1 MDAASVPH
9 NWQEI
14 LKRPPNF
21 NFKISHPSLDPI
33 QILNEV
39 KLRNPTTDQV
49 TIAVLY
55 KTALS
60 QKKNFYLVNLQRAR
74 SSAEAYQRQ
83 MKQVPKVIMD
93 QFEENE
99 SAVRI
104 LDSLVPKLEEAIQE
118 AKKAMAIARKNAEI
132 AQNAGTSRTPVVEI
146 NETMDD
152 DDDVQVIG
160 ESSSASGRRAK
171 GSSSGPI
178 IEEIV
183 D

>member
-1 MDAASVPH
+1 MCVGL
-9 NWQEI
+9 W
-14 LKRPPNF
+14 
-21 NFKISHPSLDPI
+21 
-33 QILNEV
+33 V
-39 KLRNPTTDQV
+39 KLYFLNSQNPTTDQV

-104 LDSLVPKLEEAIQE
+104 LDSLVPKLEEV
-118 AKKAMAIARKNAEI
+118 K
-132 AQNAGTSRTPVVEI
+132 
-146 NETMDD
+146 
-152 DDDVQVIG
+152 
-160 ESSSASGRRAK
+160 
-171 GSSSGPI
+171 
-178 IEEIV
+178 
-183 D
+183 